1 MGLAHGQRVHICLA
15 RPDFSLRTCYLSTS
29 ISFVPLHSSPCPSP
43 SPPPPPLSG
52 HLSAALG
59 SSLLLPYCLSQPP
72 TSSRLPPLSAFSL
85 FSLSLFFFSPFFF
98 PKKEEPDP
106 SCSSPLPASS
116 DTCLPELW
124 ADGAR
129 MGIGGVRWVRRERA
143 EPGARSSCLQA
154 AHLLLL
160 SSLAVTMQR
169 GSLVTPGKSGT
180 EKHWV

>member
-1 MGLAHGQRVHICLA
+1 M
-15 RPDFSLRTCYLSTS
+15 STS
-29 ISFVPLHSSPCPSP
+29 ISFVLLHSSPCPSP
-43 SPPPPPLSG
+43 TLLSG
-52 HLSAALG
+52 PLSAALG
-59 SSLLLPYCLSQPP
+59 SSLLLPCHLPRSASYVLRSSSSLRFLFVLPFSFPFLS
-72 TSSRLPPLSAFSL
+72 F
-85 FSLSLFFFSPFFF
+85 FFF

-154 AHLLLL
+154 AHPLLLF
-160 SSLAVTMQR
+160 SLPVTMQR